1 MQRSSLGGFRLDA
14 FSGYPCPTVYP
25 GVARAG
31 QLAPGLVLPN
41 PLVLRKDPINVAT
54 TMADRDRP
62 GSRRSEPRLAYRFN
76 GRTAQ
81 PLGPPTA
88 PGCDEPTSRCKP
100 LRRYGRSGAISLLSP
115 GYLLSDSTTLPH
127 GIAGSLEP
135 TFVTAR
141 PVCLAVK
148 PACALTLETRF
159 PTALSRPLCSSVTL

>member
-1 MQRSSLGGFRLDA
+1 MLSAVILTVHGYPASTVGTITGTPEVRLFRSSRTKKRSSQYSNA
-14 FSGYPCPTVYP
+14 YTGY
-25 GVARAG
+25 G
-31 QLAPGLVLPN
+31 PN
-41 PLVLRKDPINVAT
+41 CLT
-54 TMADRDRP
+54 TFWTQ
-62 GSRRSEPRLAYRFN
+62 LAYRFN

-88 PGCDEPTSRCKP
+88 PGCDEPTSRCQTAPPLWTLGSDKP
-100 LRRYGRSGAISLLSP
+100 VIP
-115 GYLLSDSTTLPH
+115 GVPFIRWATTLPH

-159 PTALSRPLCSSVTL
+159 PTALSWPLCSSVTL